1 MIFDCSGGC
10 FSVVTTAARYT
21 TPNWV
26 GAVAVSKASLHA
38 SYFHKQAAN
47 LAFGVEFTANAM
59 HGDVSCIHYKLLTKQ
74 L

>member
-1 MIFDCSGGC
+1 MFDISGGC

-26 GAVAVSKASLHA
+26 GAVAISKASLHA

-47 LAFGVEFTANAM
+47 LAFGIEFTANAM
-59 HGDVSCIHYKLLTKQ
+59 HGDVSFIDFDVLL
-74 L
+74 